1 MKNKISITLGI
12 AILLCLVSSCFLK
25 KEHKDVDPFY
35 TINHF
40 GQFHILP
47 LLKPITLLYDPSTK
61 EWWLNKNNL
70 LKQNISN
77 EITEKEIGVEK
88 TYIFWK
94 IIGRRD
100 TIEGYTSKDYV
111 FLDKYGVISY
121 GRSKIKTFVD
131 EIQIYPTD
139 SIHKI
144 FIIPERWFVIN
155 VADSTT
161 EAFFS
166 KKKYKNYLKEK
177 GVSGK
182 MYNIESVKKEFAKTG
197 IAPWFP
203 EDIKTKLRE

>member
-1 MKNKISITLGI
+1 
-12 AILLCLVSSCFLK
+12 LCLVSSCFLK

-35 TINHF
+35 TTNHF

-47 LLKPITLLYDPSTK
+47 LLKPITLMYDPSTK
-61 EWWLNKNNL
+61 VWWLEYNHS
-70 LKQNISN
+70 LKHNISIN
-77 EITEKEIGVEK
+77 TLTEIGVDK
-88 TYIFWK
+88 TYIYGNILGWK
-94 IIGRRD
+94 D
-100 TIEGYTSKDYV
+100 TIQSYTARDYV
-111 FLDKYGVISY
+111 FTDKYGITSWDE
-121 GRSKIKTFVD
+121 KKDKPTPD

>member
-1 MKNKISITLGI
+1 MKNKISITLSV
-12 AILLCLVSSCFLK
+12 AIMLCFVSSCIFK

-35 TINHF
+35 TTNHF
-40 GQFHILP
+40 GQFHLLP
-47 LLKPITLLYDPSTK
+47 LAKPITLSYDPSTK
-61 EWWLNKNNL
+61 VWLLQDNKHI
-70 LKQNISN
+70 LKQNMFIDSL
-77 EITEKEIGVEK
+77 TEIGIDK
-88 TYIFWK
+88 TYIYGKLFE
-94 IIGRRD
+94 R
-100 TIEGYTSKDYV
+100 KDYIETYQPEDYL
-111 FLDKYGVISY
+111 FLNKFGSITFNSKKDKP
-121 GRSKIKTFVD
+121 TPD

-144 FIIPERWFVIN
+144 FMIPERWFVIN

-166 KKKYKNYLKEK
+166 KKEYKNYLKEK